1 MSEKIEIDQIKSAF
15 VSNNQE
21 QTSVDVEKISEKLM
35 IMIKEQ
41 DQERGTGRRTR
52 DSRVGNHEDDRPA
65 RGHRTMNI
73 CVRCSNVRSC
83 SANIRTRE
91 HGFKKKIKEHSN
103 IEHANIRILAN
114 IRTFEHL
121 KNRTLANIRTFE
133 LSNI

>member
-1 MSEKIEIDQIKSAF
+1 MVFIRH
-15 VSNNQE
+15 
-21 QTSVDVEKISEKLM
+21 T
-35 IMIKEQ
+35 
-41 DQERGTGRRTR
+41 
-52 DSRVGNHEDDRPA
+52 

-121 KNRTLANIRTFE
+121 KNRTLANIRT
-133 LSNI
+133 LNI